1 MNRTFTF
8 VGTTDKLSEHLK
20 WCRQT
25 LGERG
30 RDWDFVG
37 GIKHITIE
45 IKNPHSITF
54 YTLKYGDKE
63 IS

>member
-1 MNRTFTF
+1 MKQRFEF
-8 VGTTDKLSEHLK
+8 VGTPDKLSEHLK
-20 WCRQT
+20 WCRQS

-37 GIKHITIE
+37 GLKRITIE
-45 IKNPHSITF
+45 IKNPRSLTF
-54 YTLKYGDKE
+54 YTLKYGKNQ

>member
-1 MNRTFTF
+1 MKKRFEF
-8 VGTTDKLSEHLK
+8 AGTPDKLSEHLK
-20 WCRQT
+20 WCRQA

-30 RDWDFVG
+30 RNWDFVG
-37 GIKHITIE
+37 GFKRITIE
-45 IKNPHSITF
+45 IKNPNSITF